1 MMRWFAGLVALFAV
15 AVIVGRAEAAP
26 KLPPEGCAVAADM
39 VLVARALAAQGVERQ
54 HAEKIMALVY
64 ANYTHQDAV
73 ALRQELADF
82 AYRVKEAPLAVAE
95 MVGRACLAN
104 RGDLSPILGV
114 GT

>member
-73 ALRQELADF
+73 A
-82 AYRVKEAPLAVAE
+82 E